1 MLHYTRR
8 LRNMGRFFSP
18 SVTTFRNWQRR
29 TDARF
34 LLASARK
41 APSDLYPERRSVMDV
56 PQFIAGRFRIEC
68 EIGTGGMGT
77 VYRATHLGLQRSV
90 AVKIIKSEFA
100 RDPDVADRFMR
111 EARTMAKLRHQRA
124 AMIFDA
130 GNLPDGRHFI
140 IMEFVEGTTLSEA
153 LVRDGRFSA
162 ERAVRIAVQICEV
175 LEEAHLLGIIHRDL
189 KPSNIMLNERG
200 VCVLDFG
207 VAKVLAS
214 STEATATHGSTGSG
228 QIIGTPRYMSPEQC
242 LGQRVGARSDLYSLG
257 VLLYEML
264 TGRPPFIDPLPSAVL
279 VKQATAPAPP
289 LPKLRQDIPRALAL
303 AVHTL
308 LAKQPNDRPNT
319 AGAARAMLEKSLAA
333 PVRIMPEVEPLSS
346 TVAAALSKK
355 GSLVFRVAA
364 PLLLVTIL
372 GALLLV
378 LGYRGGTAEVT
389 PPRDSFAS
397 GSKLPVGATPA
408 TSRSRADEKVD
419 ATLKASDT
427 KAAET
432 ESASPT
438 SLSLEE
444 AKRIAGSISH
454 GSIGDVAI
462 VRTGAGP
469 AIVAIH
475 DERRNGTT
483 HFFMMERRRAGYHVS
498 ARGPLDNSDFRGA
511 TWKTE
516 TLDADGDGQ
525 PEVLFIGA
533 DANGRASGY
542 RLVLYVP
549 RTRQTYSV
557 RVEVDRHRAGTKR
570 ATWSANA
577 LAPEA
582 EPYRRVLAR
591 RARAI

>member
-1 MLHYTRR
+1 
-8 LRNMGRFFSP
+8 
-18 SVTTFRNWQRR
+18 
-29 TDARF
+29 
-34 LLASARK
+34 
-41 APSDLYPERRSVMDV
+41 MDV
-56 PQFIAGRFRIEC
+56 PQFIAGRFRIEG

-100 RDPDVADRFMR
+100 GDRDVADRFMR
-111 EARTMAKLRHQRA
+111 EARTMAKLRHPRA

-162 ERAVRIAVQICEV
+162 ERAVSIAVQICDV

-214 STEATATHGSTGSG
+214 SADATASHASTGSG

-257 VLLYEML
+257 ILLYEML
-264 TGRPPFIDPLPSAVL
+264 TGRPPFIDPLPSALL
-279 VKQATAPAPP
+279 VKQATAPPPP

-308 LAKQPNDRPNT
+308 LAKQPEDRPKT
-319 AGAARAMLEKSLAA
+319 AAHARAMLEKSLAA
-333 PVRIMPEVEPLSS
+333 PVRITPEAEPLSS

-355 GSLVFRVAA
+355 RSVVFRVAA

-378 LGYRGGTAEVT
+378 LGYRGETAEVT
-389 PPRDSFAS
+389 APRDAFAS

-427 KAAET
+427 KSAET
-432 ESASPT
+432 KLASPT

-462 VRTGAGP
+462 VQTAAGP

-475 DERRNGTT
+475 DERKMGTT
-483 HFFMMERRRAGYHVS
+483 HFFMMERRGAGYHVS
-498 ARGPLDNSDFRGA
+498 ARGSLDNPEFRGA

-525 PEVLFIGA
+525 TEVLFTGA
-533 DANGRASGY
+533 EANGHASDY

-549 RTRQTYSV
+549 RTRQTYSL
-557 RVEVDRHRAGTKR
+557 RIEVDGHNARKR
-570 ATWSANA
+570 RVIWSANA
-577 LAPEA
+577 ATPEA
-582 EPYRRVLAR
+582 EPYRKVLAR
-591 RARAI
+591 RVRSI